1 MKYFT
6 CDRSTNDKALRYFV
20 TSKLSENIQE
30 TPEGFLVCIGVPIA
44 RTGSMTYGE
53 GETPLETDSKGV
65 IEISRSEDEVFRPE
79 TIASFEGKPITI
91 THPTEFVS
99 PENWSRLAKGV
110 LQNIRRGEGEQKDDL
125 IADLLITDKMAI
137 DLVKNGLR
145 EVSCGYEADYT
156 QTDKGRGVQSNI
168 IGNHLALVDEGRAGS
183 SYAITDHKGAS
194 KMKLSDKI
202 RAIFAKAQD
211 EAMKVAKDEAE
222 EKKDDKKSEDAD
234 EEKGKS
240 ADAAAY
246 DELKKSI
253 DALVEKVAAM
263 GSPTVAAKDEEEK
276 ADEKV
281 DDADPE
287 KKEEAKDEE
296 AGMEDRLKALE
307 EAVKKLLAK
316 SGDEEMESEDAEEK
330 ESEDDFGGMTGDT
343 ASRIEILAPGLDA
356 KTKDAKVKA
365 LKAAYATKDG
375 KKVIEALTGGKAP
388 KFESAE
394 KVDTLFIAASELLK
408 VQRSEGFSKTK
419 QTRDS
424 ELNGSAHIGAM
435 TAEKMNELNA
445 KHYKKGVQ

>member
-1 MKYFT
+1 M
-6 CDRSTNDKALRYFV
+6 
-20 TSKLSENIQE
+20 KLSE
-30 TPEGFLVCIGVPIA
+30 
-44 RTGSMTYGE
+44 
-53 GETPLETDSKGV
+53 
-65 IEISRSEDEVFRPE
+65 
-79 TIASFEGKPITI
+79 
-91 THPTEFVS
+91 
-99 PENWSRLAKGV
+99 
-110 LQNIRRGEGEQKDDL
+110 
-125 IADLLITDKMAI
+125 
-137 DLVKNGLR
+137 
-145 EVSCGYEADYT
+145 
-156 QTDKGRGVQSNI
+156 
-168 IGNHLALVDEGRAGS
+168 
-183 SYAITDHKGAS
+183 
-194 KMKLSDKI
+194 KI
-202 RAIFAKAQD
+202 KAIFAKAQD

-263 GSPTVAAKDEEEK
+263 GTPTVAAKDGEEKEEK
-276 ADEKV
+276 ADAKA

-287 KKEEAKDEE
+287 KKEEAKDEDE
-296 AGMEDRLKALE
+296 AGYEDRLKALE

-316 SGDEEMESEDAEEK
+316 SGDEEMESKDAEEGK

-375 KKVIEALTGGKAP
+375 KKAIEALTGGKAP
-388 KFESAE
+388 KFDSAD

-424 ELNGSAHIGAM
+424 ELIDGTSKSGVM
-435 TAEKMNELNA
+435 TAERMNELNA
-445 KHYKKGVQ
+445 KHYQKGVQ